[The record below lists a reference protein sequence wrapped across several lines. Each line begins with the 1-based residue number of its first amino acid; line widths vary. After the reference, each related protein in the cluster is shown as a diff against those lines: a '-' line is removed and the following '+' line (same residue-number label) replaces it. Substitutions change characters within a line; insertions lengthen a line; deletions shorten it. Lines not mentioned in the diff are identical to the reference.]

1 MGQMD
6 NWLPD
11 SAFVVVVVH
20 GTNDVT
26 RATLPDL
33 AETKRYIER
42 LRQRGVPAASIRL
55 YRTRMVRPPLR
66 AS

>member
-1 MGQMD
+1 MTD
-6 NWLPD
+6 SWLPD

-20 GTNDVT
+20 GTHDVT
-26 RATLPDL
+26 RTTLPDVT
-33 AETKRYIER
+33 EIKRYIEK
-42 LRQRGVPAASIRL
+42 LRQRGIPAASIRL

>member
-1 MGQMD
+1 MQD
-6 NWLPD
+6 WLPD

-26 RATLPDL
+26 RTTLPDV
-33 AETKRYIER
+33 AETKRYIDR
-42 LRQRGVPAASIRL
+42 LRQRGIPAASIRL
-55 YRTRMVRPPLR
+55 YRTRLVRPPLR

>member
-1 MGQMD
+1 MY

-26 RATLPDL
+26 RTTLPDL
-33 AETKRYIER
+33 IETKRYIER
-42 LRQRGVPAASIRL
+42 LRRQGIPAASIRL
-55 YRTRMVRPPLR
+55 YRTRLVRPPLH

>member
-1 MGQMD
+1 MD

-20 GTNDVT
+20 GTHDVT
-26 RATLPDL
+26 RTTLPDF
-33 AETKRYIER
+33 AETRRYIEK
-42 LRQRGVPAASIRL
+42 LRQRGIPAASIRL
-55 YRTRMVRPPLR
+55 YRTRMVRPRLQ

>member
-1 MGQMD
+1 MY

-20 GTNDVT
+20 GVHDVT
-26 RATLPDL
+26 RTTLPDL
-33 AETKRYIER
+33 IETKQYIER
-42 LRQRGVPAASIRL
+42 LRQQGIPPDSIRL
-55 YRTRMVRPPLR
+55 YRTRLVRPPLR